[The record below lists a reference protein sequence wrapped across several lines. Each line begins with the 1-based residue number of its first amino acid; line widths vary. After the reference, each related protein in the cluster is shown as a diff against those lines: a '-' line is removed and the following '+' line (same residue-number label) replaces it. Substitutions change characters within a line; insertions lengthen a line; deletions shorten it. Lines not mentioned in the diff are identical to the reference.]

1 MSEEGSAEFRPFPNT
16 RWSLIDRAGGTGGT
30 ATREALESLLRR
42 YLPAML
48 AHLVGRRKIDSH
60 RAADLVQAFVSDK
73 VIEHNLIARADQ
85 RRGKFR
91 SFFLTALDRYAID
104 KIRQEQAQKRL
115 PNQALLDESIEAI
128 AIDATDSDP
137 FDRAWAHEVIDR
149 AVREMELECRAAGR
163 VDLWEVFRCRIL
175 RPSLEGVEPIG
186 YEELISRFGFG
197 SPAQASNAL
206 ITAKRMLA
214 RILRAIV
221 GEYAENEAEVEE
233 ELAYLKSVLAGRA

>member
-1 MSEEGSAEFRPFPNT
+1 MSRASPLRRAAASEQAATPARDVWIAMTLLAEVRRGRIDLMSEGRSAEFRPFPNT

-149 AVREMELECRAAGR
+149 SEEHTSELQSPY
-163 VDLWEVFRCRIL
+163 V
-175 RPSLEGVEPIG
+175 
-186 YEELISRFGFG
+186 IS
-197 SPAQASNAL
+197 
-206 ITAKRMLA
+206 
-214 RILRAIV
+214 
-221 GEYAENEAEVEE
+221 Y
-233 ELAYLKSVLAGRA
+233 